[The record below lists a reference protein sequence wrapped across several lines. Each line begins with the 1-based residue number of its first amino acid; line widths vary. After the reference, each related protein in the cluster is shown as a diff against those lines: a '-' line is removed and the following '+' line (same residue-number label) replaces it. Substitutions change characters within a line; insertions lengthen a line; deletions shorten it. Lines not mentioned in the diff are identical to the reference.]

1 MKFSSQISY
10 VFIVALMELIGL
22 GMIIPL
28 SPYMARSFGADD
40 LQVGLLMSIYSI
52 VQCIGAPLWG
62 KWSDRWGRKPVLLVS
77 LFFTGVSYLW
87 FAFAPNLVHLFFSR
101 ALAGAFGVTVSTSFA
116 FISDRTSVQ
125 QRSKN
130 MALVGAAFGLGFV
143 IGPALGGVLGSL
155 EQGLS
160 LVAVGSACV
169 VFMGFLFAL
178 FVLKDSDRPLHSAVE
193 KYSGLFSSHFR
204 KALKQPALMKV
215 LLIFFILSLSLTLI
229 EAPLFLLMKDQFH
242 WPQSLSSLGFAYI
255 GFILALTQGFFVRY
269 WIPYWGEKQIN
280 QVGFALLACGLFG
293 VCFDDLRAVGMAVTL
308 LSLGFGLSYTCLTG
322 GVSLLAQKTEQGG
335 ALGVHQSLSSLSR
348 ILGPALGGWIYRD
361 VSHYAPF
368 VVAGVFAGGGLL
380 LSYLLRKSI
389 PDSGKTTTVQGDL
402 NYAEMNWFQLN
413 NLIQNQ
419 IPFSFFYL
427 EKDLID
433 NKKNQESVFSQK
445 NWTLQQI
452 LAQAQSINPQAL
464 LEQSM
469 SSEKPIVLICEDGI
483 VSQKQALKLLK
494 KWTNVFYIKDGVQ
507 GYLKHHKG

>member
-1 MKFSSQISY
+1 M
-10 VFIVALMELIGL
+10 
-22 GMIIPL
+22 
-28 SPYMARSFGADD
+28 
-40 LQVGLLMSIYSI
+40 
-52 VQCIGAPLWG
+52 
-62 KWSDRWGRKPVLLVS
+62 
-77 LFFTGVSYLW
+77 
-87 FAFAPNLVHLFFSR
+87 
-101 ALAGAFGVTVSTSFA
+101 
-116 FISDRTSVQ
+116 
-125 QRSKN
+125 
-130 MALVGAAFGLGFV
+130 
-143 IGPALGGVLGSL
+143 
-155 EQGLS
+155 
-160 LVAVGSACV
+160 
-169 VFMGFLFAL
+169 
-178 FVLKDSDRPLHSAVE
+178 
-193 KYSGLFSSHFR
+193 
-204 KALKQPALMKV
+204 
-215 LLIFFILSLSLTLI
+215 
-229 EAPLFLLMKDQFH
+229 
-242 WPQSLSSLGFAYI
+242 
-255 GFILALTQGFFVRY
+255 
-269 WIPYWGEKQIN
+269 
-280 QVGFALLACGLFG
+280 GFALLACGLFG

-389 PDSGKTTTVQGDL
+389 PDSGKNNSAQGDL

-427 EKDLID
+427 EKNLID
-433 NKKNQESVFSQK
+433 NKKNQESIFSQK

-452 LAQAQSINPQAL
+452 LAQAQSITPQAL

>member
-1 MKFSSQISY
+1 MKFSAQISY
-10 VFIVALMELIGL
+10 IFIIALMELIGL

-40 LQVGLLMSIYSI
+40 LQVGLLMSIYSV

-77 LFFTGVSYLW
+77 LFFTGLSYLW

-116 FISDRTSVQ
+116 FISDRTLAQ

-143 IGPALGGVLGSL
+143 IGPAIGGVLGSL

-160 LVAVGSACV
+160 LVAVGSAGV

-178 FVLKDSDRPLHSAVE
+178 FVLKESDRHPHSRVE
-193 KYSGLFSSHFR
+193 KYTGLFSAHFR

-215 LLIFFILSLSLTLI
+215 LLIFFILSLALTLI

-293 VCFDDLRAVGMAVTL
+293 ICIDDLRAVGIAVTL

-322 GVSLLAQKTEQGG
+322 SVSLLSRKTEQGG
-335 ALGVHQSLSSLSR
+335 ALGIHQSLSSLSR
-348 ILGPALGGWIYRD
+348 ILGPAIGGWMYRD

-368 VVAGVFAGGGLL
+368 VAAGVFAGSGLL

-389 PDSGKTTTVQGDL
+389 PESGKAIPAQDDL
-402 NYAEMNWFQLN
+402 SYAEMNWFQLD

-427 EKDLID
+427 EDD
-433 NKKNQESVFSQK
+433 FVHNNKNKESALSQK
-445 NWTLQQI
+445 NLKLSHI
-452 LAQAQSINPQAL
+452 LAQAQSIKPQAL
-464 LEQSM
+464 LELDI
-469 SSEKPIVLICEDGI
+469 SSEKPIVLICEDGT
-483 VSQKQALKLLK
+483 VSQKHALKLLK
-494 KWTNVFYIKDGVQ
+494 KWTNVFYIKEGIQ
-507 GYLKHHKG
+507 GYLKQQ